1 MGEELNQQLFYAS
14 IGSDD
19 EPIRLNDDIDI
30 DFQIPDLSP
39 LPKMFGIGMD
49 EEQVVDYK
57 NPFTI
62 EFNSPIKDNSSI
74 KHWDCEASLT
84 PFSPRKK
91 SNIARSLML
100 HTKLPRK
107 KKKRVKMREMNA
119 SGIPTKHL
127 RVMLFDRIGF
137 LAVEHEGEEQMFNF
151 TKDDCLIVANTKKN
165 CFVKIIKYFKRR

>member
-1 MGEELNQQLFYAS
+1 MGEEMNQQLFYAP
-14 IGSDD
+14 IGSED

-62 EFNSPIKDNSSI
+62 EFNSSI
-74 KHWDCEASLT
+74 KHWDWEASLT

-107 KKKRVKMREMNA
+107 KKKRVKMREMKA

-127 RVMLFDRIGF
+127 RVMSFDRIGF
-137 LAVEHEGEEQMFNF
+137 LSVEHGDKEQVFNF
-151 TKDDCLIVANTKKN
+151 TKDDCLIVANTKKY
-165 CFVKIIKYFKRR
+165 CLVKIIKDFKHR

>member
-1 MGEELNQQLFYAS
+1 MGEEMNQQLFYAQ
-14 IGSDD
+14 IGSDE
-19 EPIRLNDDIDI
+19 EPIRLNDDI

-39 LPKMFGIGMD
+39 LPKMFGTDD
-49 EEQVVDYK
+49 EGQEEKDYVK
-57 NPFTI
+57 NPFTM
-62 EFNSPIKDNSSI
+62 EFSV

-107 KKKRVKMREMNA
+107 KKKRVKMREMKA
-119 SGIPTKHL
+119 SGISTKHL
-127 RVMLFDRIGF
+127 RVMSFDRIGF
-137 LAVEHEGEEQMFNF
+137 LAVEHGGEEQMFNF

-165 CFVKIIKYFKRR
+165 CLVKIIKYFKRR

>member
-1 MGEELNQQLFYAS
+1 MGEEMNQQLFYVP
-14 IGSDD
+14 IGSDE

-39 LPKMFGIGMD
+39 LPKMFGIDD
-49 EEQVVDYK
+49 EGQEEKDYVK
-57 NPFTI
+57 NPFTM
-62 EFNSPIKDNSSI
+62 EFSNNPV

-107 KKKRVKMREMNA
+107 KKKRVKMCEMKA
-119 SGIPTKHL
+119 SGISTKHL
-127 RVMLFDRIGF
+127 RVMSFDRIGF
-137 LAVEHEGEEQMFNF
+137 LAVEHGGEEQMFNF
-151 TKDDCLIVANTKKN
+151 TIDDCLIVANTKKN
-165 CFVKIIKYFKRR
+165 CLVKIIKYFKRR

>member
-1 MGEELNQQLFYAS
+1 MGEEMKQQLFYVP
-14 IGSDD
+14 IGSDE
-19 EPIRLNDDIDI
+19 EPTRLNDDIDI

-39 LPKMFGIGMD
+39 LPKMFGIGTD
-49 EEQVVDYK
+49 EEQVVDNK
-57 NPFTI
+57 NSFTI
-62 EFNSPIKDNSSI
+62 EFNCSIKDWN
-74 KHWDCEASLT
+74 CEASLT

-107 KKKRVKMREMNA
+107 KKKRVKMREMKA

-127 RVMLFDRIGF
+127 RVMSFDRIGF

-165 CFVKIIKYFKRR
+165 CLVKIIKNFKRR

>member
-1 MGEELNQQLFYAS
+1 MGEELNQKLFYAP
-14 IGSDD
+14 IGSED

-39 LPKMFGIGMD
+39 LPKIFGIGMN

-57 NPFTI
+57 NSFTV
-62 EFNSPIKDNSSI
+62 EFNCSIKD
-74 KHWDCEASLT
+74 WDCEASLT

-100 HTKLPRK
+100 KTKLPRK
-107 KKKRVKMREMNA
+107 KKKRVKMREMKA

-127 RVMLFDRIGF
+127 RVMSFDRIGF
-137 LAVEHEGEEQMFNF
+137 LAVEHGGEEQMFNF

-165 CFVKIIKYFKRR
+165 CLVKIIKYLKRR

>member
-1 MGEELNQQLFYAS
+1 MGEELNQQLFYAP

-19 EPIRLNDDIDI
+19 EPIRLNDDLDI
-30 DFQIPDLSP
+30 DFQIPDLRP
-39 LPKMFGIGMD
+39 LPKMFGIDD
-49 EEQVVDYK
+49 EGQEEKDYVK
-57 NPFTI
+57 NPFTM
-62 EFNSPIKDNSSI
+62 EFSNNPV
-74 KHWDCEASLT
+74 KHWDCKASLT

-107 KKKRVKMREMNA
+107 KKKRVKMREMKA

-127 RVMLFDRIGF
+127 RVMSFDRIGF
-137 LAVEHEGEEQMFNF
+137 LAVEHGGEEQMFNF

-165 CFVKIIKYFKRR
+165 CLVKIIKYFKRR